1 MFKLASSRH
10 MQAAWLLRLPYSF
23 GAAFLSVKI
32 KFIHIALKRQ
42 YFYLFHI
49 DPIYR
54 INAVDKNSLY
64 NKNDFHMLFTSTL
77 LRSCSGYTKSNWAKY
92 EWIHNWI
99 SESTVNELKKG
110 WLKP

>member
-1 MFKLASSRH
+1 MFKLASLRH
-10 MQAAWLLRLPYSF
+10 MASSLNLRLSYSF
-23 GAAFLSVKI
+23 GTAFLRVKI

-42 YFYLFHI
+42 YFYLFHS

-77 LRSCSGYTKSNWAKY
+77 LGSCSGCTKSNWAKY
-92 EWIHNWI
+92 E
-99 SESTVNELKKG
+99 
-110 WLKP
+110 